1 MLGRMC
7 LQTLGRDPSQCAYL
21 CRHKLIG
28 IRRARE
34 LEAEGWGSLSLS
46 ASFPWRSIHS
56 SSIHSMH
63 RESPSPCQ
71 AQWGTAK
78 QKSAYTCAGTCI
90 WNTCLKGAEHRA
102 LSRQYLRQAGGK
114 MAQAESIYV
123 KDLSLFNKALHTE
136 YTDTPG
142 TQQHWINATTL
153 PSWVLINANTLFGR
167 HGLWGPRI
175 NFRC

>member
-1 MLGRMC
+1 MC
-7 LQTLGRDPSQCAYL
+7 LSLQTQANWDQKGQRAGGRRMGFSVTV
-21 CRHKLIG
+21 
-28 IRRARE
+28 
-34 LEAEGWGSLSLS
+34 
-46 ASFPWRSIHS
+46 SFISMEIHS
-56 SSIHSMH
+56 FIKHSFNA
-63 RESPSPCQ
+63 ESPSPCQ